1 VLLEEIKN
9 IKSEKR
15 DLRNF
20 GITIGIALG
29 ILGGLL
35 WCRGRDTYS
44 YFLIFSAA
52 FILFGLVMP
61 ALLKPLQ
68 KAWMTLAVIMGW
80 FMTRL
85 ILAVLFY
92 LVFTP
97 IGILSK
103 LFGNKFLDLKVE
115 KSNKSYWIYKEK
127 ETLPFNKSKYEKQ
140 F

>member
-1 VLLEEIKN
+1 MLLEEIKN

-20 GITIGIALG
+20 GLVIGIALG

-35 WCRGRDTYS
+35 WWKGKGTYPL
-44 YFLIFSAA
+44 YFIFSAA
-52 FILFGLVMP
+52 FICLGVILP

-68 KAWMTLAVIMGW
+68 KIWMTIAVILGW

-85 ILAVLFY
+85 ILSILFY
-92 LVFTP
+92 IVFTF
-97 IGILSK
+97 IALLSRLLGK
-103 LFGNKFLDLKVE
+103 QFLDLRIDNTK
-115 KSNKSYWIYKEK
+115 KSYWIKRNPALFDRK
-127 ETLPFNKSKYEKQ
+127 NYEKQ

>member
-1 VLLEEIKN
+1 MLLEEIKN

-35 WCRGRDTYS
+35 WWRGRDTYS